1 MKAKQLFIIILS
13 ILAVVFTS
21 CSNDSTKP
29 KVLYRVSD
37 IVGDWISADT
47 TEKFTI
53 SADGYIYS
61 TNSQG
66 QISNTYIS
74 GWDINGEILEGEELL
89 KFYFTVTLTAQA
101 GGGVGTVILTFN
113 SASNCTATL
122 LGKMATF
129 TKL

>member
-29 KVLYRVSD
+29 KVLYRVYD
-37 IVGDWISADT
+37 IVGYWISVDT

-53 SADGYIYS
+53 SADGYIYLT
-61 TNSQG
+61 TNSG
-66 QISNTYIS
+66 TTRTYIS

-101 GGGVGTVILTFN
+101 GGGVGTVVLTFN

>member
-37 IVGDWISADT
+37 IVGDWISVDT

-53 SADGYIYS
+53 SADGYIYLT
-61 TNSQG
+61 TNSG
-66 QISNTYIS
+66 TTRTYIS

-101 GGGVGTVILTFN
+101 GGGVGTVVLTFN
-113 SASNCTATL
+113 IASNCTATL

>member
-37 IVGDWISADT
+37 IVGDWISVDT

-53 SADGYIYS
+53 SADGYIYLT
-61 TNSQG
+61 TNSG
-66 QISNTYIS
+66 TTRTYIS
-74 GWDINGEILEGEELL
+74 SWDINGEILEGEELL

-101 GGGVGTVILTFN
+101 GGGVGTVVLTFN

>member
-37 IVGDWISADT
+37 IVGDWISVDT

-53 SADGYIYS
+53 SADGYIYLT
-61 TNSQG
+61 TNSG
-66 QISNTYIS
+66 TTRTYIS

-89 KFYFTVTLTAQA
+89 KFFFTVTLTAQA
-101 GGGVGTVILTFN
+101 GGGVGNVVLTFN

>member
-37 IVGDWISADT
+37 IVGDWISVDT

-53 SADGYIYS
+53 SADGYIYLT
-61 TNSQG
+61 TNSG
-66 QISNTYIS
+66 TTRTYIS
-74 GWDINGEILEGEELL
+74 SWDINGEILEGEELL

-122 LGKMATF
+122 LGKMVTF

>member
-21 CSNDSTKP
+21 CSNDYTKP

-37 IVGDWISADT
+37 IVGDW
-47 TEKFTI
+47 I

>member
-37 IVGDWISADT
+37 IVGDWISVDT

-53 SADGYIYS
+53 SADGYIYLT
-61 TNSQG
+61 TNSG
-66 QISNTYIS
+66 TTRTYIS

-101 GGGVGTVILTFN
+101 GGGVGTVVLTFN

>member
-37 IVGDWISADT
+37 IVGDWISVDT

-53 SADGYIYS
+53 SADGYIYLT
-61 TNSQG
+61 TNSG
-66 QISNTYIS
+66 TTRTYIS

-101 GGGVGTVILTFN
+101 GGGCGTVVLTFN

-122 LGKMATF
+122 LGIMATF

>member
-1 MKAKQLFIIILS
+1 M
-13 ILAVVFTS
+13 AVVFTS

-37 IVGDWISADT
+37 IVGDWISVDT

-53 SADGYIYS
+53 SADGYIYLT
-61 TNSQG
+61 TNSG
-66 QISNTYIS
+66 TTRTYIS

-101 GGGVGTVILTFN
+101 GGGVGTVVLTFN

>member
-53 SADGYIYS
+53 SADGYIYLT
-61 TNSQG
+61 TNSG
-66 QISNTYIS
+66 TTRTYIS

-101 GGGVGTVILTFN
+101 GGGVGTVVLTFN

>member
-37 IVGDWISADT
+37 IVGDWISTDT

-53 SADGYIYS
+53 NANGYIYLT
-61 TNSQG
+61 TNSG
-66 QISNTYIS
+66 TTRTYIS

-101 GGGVGTVILTFN
+101 GGGVGTVVLTFN

>member
-37 IVGDWISADT
+37 IVGDWISVDT

-53 SADGYIYS
+53 RADGYIYLT
-61 TNSQG
+61 TNSG
-66 QISNTYIS
+66 TTRTYIS

-101 GGGVGTVILTFN
+101 GGGVGTVVLTFN

>member
-37 IVGDWISADT
+37 IVGYWISVDT

-53 SADGYIYS
+53 SADGYIYLT
-61 TNSQG
+61 TNSG
-66 QISNTYIS
+66 TTRTYIS

-101 GGGVGTVILTFN
+101 GGGVGTVVLTFN

>member
-37 IVGDWISADT
+37 IVGDWISVDT

-53 SADGYIYS
+53 SADGYIYLT
-61 TNSQG
+61 TNSG
-66 QISNTYIS
+66 TTITYIS

>member
-1 MKAKQLFIIILS
+1 MKAKQLFIITLS

-37 IVGDWISADT
+37 IVGDWISVDT

-53 SADGYIYS
+53 SADGYIYLT
-61 TNSQG
+61 TNSG
-66 QISNTYIS
+66 TTRTYIS

-101 GGGVGTVILTFN
+101 GGGVGTVVLTFN

>member
-37 IVGDWISADT
+37 IVGDWISVDT

-53 SADGYIYS
+53 SADGYIYLT
-61 TNSQG
+61 TNSG
-66 QISNTYIS
+66 TTRTYIS

-101 GGGVGTVILTFN
+101 GGGVGTVVLTFN
-113 SASNCTATL
+113 SASTCTATL